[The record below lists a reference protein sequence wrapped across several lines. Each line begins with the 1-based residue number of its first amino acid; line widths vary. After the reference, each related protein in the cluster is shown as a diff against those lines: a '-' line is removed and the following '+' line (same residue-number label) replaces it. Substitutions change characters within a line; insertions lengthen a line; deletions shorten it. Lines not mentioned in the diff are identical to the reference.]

1 MDYDPAPMVR
11 TRRLVFALLTCT
23 AMTSIL
29 APGPADGQTGAPIKA
44 AVPPAGKPPWS
55 KGIQPLSR
63 ESYYHAIEC
72 GKSGEA
78 QSPCVFY
85 DAGLCKNDDY
95 TLALYSPYKQVAFE
109 VWTATSRKRE
119 APMPNY
125 KAAQQTRV
133 VLGVTPIRAAKNPL
147 VSVAIKR
154 GGKTI
159 TPAVSMPDAGGGT
172 FVFDFAAWAPTT
184 GITLELTGKARAL
197 SCVLSPEVLARFR

>member
-1 MDYDPAPMVR
+1 
-11 TRRLVFALLTCT
+11 
-23 AMTSIL
+23 MTSIL

>member
-1 MDYDPAPMVR
+1 MVR
-11 TRRLVFALLTCT
+11 AHRIVLAVLAFTAITFAF
-23 AMTSIL
+23 
-29 APGPADGQTGAPIKA
+29 APRPVIGQTGAPIKA
-44 AVPPAGKPPWS
+44 AVPAVGKPAWN
-55 KGIQPLSR
+55 KGIQPLTR

-125 KAAQQTRV
+125 RAAQQTRV
-133 VLGVTPIRAAKNPL
+133 VLGVTPIRTAKNPL
-147 VSVAIKR
+147 TSVAIKR
-154 GGKTI
+154 GGRAI
-159 TPAVSMPDAGGGT
+159 APAVAMPDAGGGT

-184 GITLELTGKARAL
+184 SITIELTGKVRAL
-197 SCVLSPEVLARFR
+197 SCVLSPAVLARFR

>member
-1 MDYDPAPMVR
+1 MVR
-11 TRRLVFALLTCT
+11 TSRLALAILACT
-23 AMTSIL
+23 AITLVL
-29 APGPADGQTGAPIKA
+29 APRPANGQAGAPIKA
-44 AVPPAGKPPWS
+44 AVPPAGNPPWN
-55 KGIQPLSR
+55 KGIQPLTR
-63 ESYYHAIEC
+63 ESYYNAIEC

-95 TLALYSPYKQVAFE
+95 TLAMYSPYKQVAFE
-109 VWTATSRKRE
+109 VWNATSRKRE

-159 TPAVSMPDAGGGT
+159 TPAVSTPDAGGGT
-172 FVFDFAAWAPTT
+172 FVFDFATWAPTT
-184 GITLELTGKARAL
+184 GITLELTGKVRAL
-197 SCVLSPEVLARFR
+197 SCVLSPQVLARFR

>member
-1 MDYDPAPMVR
+1 M
-11 TRRLVFALLTCT
+11 TRLRWIVCVCLVVAV
-23 AMTSIL
+23 SVVL
-29 APGPADGQTGAPIKA
+29 APLVVHGQAGAPIKA
-44 AVPPAGKPPWS
+44 AVPPAAKPAWN
-55 KGIQPLSR
+55 KGIQPLTR

-72 GKSGEA
+72 GTSGEV

-133 VLGVTPIRAAKNPL
+133 VLGVTPIRAARNPL
-147 VSVAIKR
+147 VGVAIKR
-154 GGKTI
+154 GGRTI
-159 TPAVSMPDAGGGT
+159 TPAVSTPDAGGGT

-184 GITLELTGKARAL
+184 AITLELTGKARAI
-197 SCVLSPEVLARFR
+197 SCVLSPAVLARFR

>member
-1 MDYDPAPMVR
+1 M
-11 TRRLVFALLTCT
+11 TRSRRIGQTAL
-23 AMTSIL
+23 AIIAVSVVL
-29 APGPADGQTGAPIKA
+29 APQPVRGQPGAPIKA
-44 AVPPAGKPPWS
+44 AVPPAATPPWN
-55 KGIQPLSR
+55 KGIQPLTR
-63 ESYYHAIEC
+63 DSYYHAIEC

-85 DAGLCKNDDY
+85 DAGLCKNSDY

-147 VSVAIKR
+147 ASVAIKR
-154 GGKTI
+154 GGRTI
-159 TPAVSMPDAGGGT
+159 APAVSMPDAGGGT
-172 FVFDFAAWAPTT
+172 FVFDFATWTPTT
-184 GITLELTGKARAL
+184 SITIELTGKVRAL
-197 SCVLSPEVLARFR
+197 SCVLSPAVLARFR

>member
-1 MDYDPAPMVR
+1 
-11 TRRLVFALLTCT
+11 
-23 AMTSIL
+23 
-29 APGPADGQTGAPIKA
+29 
-44 AVPPAGKPPWS
+44 
-55 KGIQPLSR
+55 
-63 ESYYHAIEC
+63 
-72 GKSGEA
+72 
-78 QSPCVFY
+78 
-85 DAGLCKNDDY
+85 
-95 TLALYSPYKQVAFE
+95 VAFE